1 MSAPKP
7 KQSLA
12 GQTCPACHTGK
23 FELVQIE
30 HVEDVAEDNPIT
42 IPGVWVD
49 RCSHCGEIV
58 FPGDTTAFIE
68 SVVADQ
74 TEQLTQRELE
84 RIRED
89 LGVATQDEMS
99 DALGLGLKTYHKW
112 ESGKQY
118 PTRSMSYY
126 IRVLAEFPQAFDW
139 LRRRGWRNQNRL
151 LQQQSDLS
159 QPDLIA
165 RFPDLP
171 SCFFLIECKATV
183 PSLTPTPRIP
193 RSRMNPA
200 LGLTHAF
207 ASK

>member
-1 MSAPKP
+1 MNTPKP

-12 GQTCPACHTGK
+12 RQTCPACGTGK
-23 FELVQIE
+23 FALVQIDHIE
-30 HVEDVAEDNPIT
+30 NVAEDNPIT

-74 TEQLTQRELE
+74 TQQLTTRELE
-84 RIRED
+84 RIRDD

-99 DALGLGLKTYHKW
+99 EALGLGTKTYHKW
-112 ESGKQY
+112 ESGAQF

-139 LRRRGWRNQNRL
+139 LRRRAWRQRNRL
-151 LQQQSDLS
+151 AQLIS
-159 QPDLIA
+159 QTDFA
-165 RFPDLP
+165 AMFPDLASLASPVETGAPAQAQP
-171 SCFFLIECKATV
+171 STQRR
-183 PSLTPTPRIP
+183 T
-193 RSRMNPA
+193 NPA
-200 LGLTHAF
+200 LGLSRVAF
-207 ASK
+207 VLK